1 MEKQIN
7 MFETTSLWLEI
18 ALVTILFLL
27 GHIFLG
33 HFEERTS
40 KWRKLF
46 KYILTLVIILSLSVM
61 VSRTFALGTLAVLL
75 LPVIYIHAIMLP
87 KQGINGWTGEP
98 KSKYYNLRGWDKDI
112 FKEKNKTDD

>member
-1 MEKQIN
+1 MWQ
-7 MFETTSLWLEI
+7 TDSLWLEI
-18 ALVTILFLL
+18 ALVSILFSL

-46 KYILTLVIILSLSVM
+46 KYILTLVIVITLATVF
-61 VSRTFALGTLAVLL
+61 SRTVALTALGLMLI
-75 LPVIYIHAIMLP
+75 PVVYIHAVMLP

-98 KSKYYNLRGWDKDI
+98 KSKYYELRGWDKDI
-112 FKEKNKTDD
+112 FKDKK